1 MVALTPEG
9 VLYGNPP
16 RSAHAPERDDF
27 LAWMRATES
36 LAGSGSL
43 TSFNE
48 TLAVLQARPAVAE
61 GKFALVIS
69 DAEEA
74 GVYER
79 IAGDWQKVA
88 GLPAIFTESLAAVRA
103 EAARDLAQTYAAA
116 ANASRQEAAEIV
128 GFDPTLSLSKRTD
141 VPGWNVGGLPFIFAS
156 GANEDSYH
164 HDDSTNSHIFRS
176 DATTGDLDDLGSSVV
191 KAAFADFMEW
201 RHAEGLKVGGVPGV
215 RGISIGRDTTTPEVS
230 GRLFFESSASNWAL
244 VNSNGELRMT
254 HGGTYGSS
262 TGSAKFRF
270 GSDGA
275 LQATSV
281 AGSWV
286 ATNSE
291 ARAGTN
297 NDQIMTPL
305 RTANSI
311 AANQAVRAWVN
322 FDGTGTPTI
331 RDAHNVT
338 SITDNGTGDYTVNFT
353 TAFSNTNYIMHS
365 GAVRADDNTIGMAA
379 LMGGYHSALAGKLT
393 GSCRIRTGPTTTVAG
408 ADLQN
413 IYVAFIA

>member
-79 IAGDWQKVA
+79 IAGNWQKVA

-103 EAARDLAQTYAAA
+103 EAARDLAQAYAAA

-128 GFDPTLSLSKRTD
+128 GFDPTLYLRKTGGTLTGTLS
-141 VPGWNVGGLPFIFAS
+141 AS
-156 GANEDSYH
+156 GRVVVGTGSGAVALT
-164 HDDSTNSHIFRS
+164 TNDGQGNCNITFNH
-176 DATTGDLDDLGSSVV
+176 
-191 KAAFADFMEW
+191 E
-201 RHAEGLKVGGVPGV
+201 GGVPDSDNPAQSAGRISFATDQNAASCIVSLADSTTKGV
-215 RGISIGRDTTTPEVS
+215 PVATEEVL
-230 GRLFFESSASNWAL
+230 RLDLSEAYFSKNVRTNGAL
-244 VNSNGELRMT
+244 VASR
-254 HGGTYGSS
+254 
-262 TGSAKFRF
+262 A
-270 GSDGA
+270 
-275 LQATSV
+275 
-281 AGSWV
+281 AGSWI
-286 ATNSE
+286 ADIPQ
-291 ARAGTN
+291 AKAGTN

-305 RTANSI
+305 RTAVSI
-311 AANQAVRAWVN
+311 ATNQAVQAWVN
-322 FDGTGTPTI
+322 FNGTGTPTI

-353 TAFSNTNYIMHS
+353 TAMPDANYAVF
-365 GAVRADDNTIGMAA
+365 GAGRFDESAANAAVPGVGVRRAA
-379 LMGGYHSALAGKLT
+379 GAQKT
-393 GSCRIRTGPTTTVAG
+393 GSVRIHTTDAG
-408 ADLQN
+408 AG
-413 IYVAFIA
+413 VANDCQMVSVSILA

>member
-48 TLAVLQARPAVAE
+48 TLAVLQARPAVAD

-79 IAGDWQKVA
+79 VAGDWQKVA

-176 DATTGDLDDLGSSVV
+176 DATTGDLDDLGSSRV
-191 KAAFADFMEW
+191 KAAFADFREW
-201 RHAEGLKVGGVPGV
+201 RHAEGLKVGQLSGVY
-215 RGISIGRDTTTPEVS
+215 GISIGTDANGRENS
-230 GRLFFESSASNWAL
+230 GRLFFESTTSNWAI
-244 VNSNGELRMT
+244 VNWDGDLGFAS
-254 HGGTYGSS
+254 GGLYGSV
-262 TGSAKFRF
+262 TGPTVIRLHA
-270 GSDGA
+270 DGA
-275 LQATSV
+275 ISATRV
-281 AGSWV
+281 TGAWV

-291 ARAGTN
+291 AKAGTN
-297 NDQIMTPL
+297 NDQVMTPL

-331 RDAHNVT
+331 RASHNVT
-338 SITDNGTGDYTVNFT
+338 SITDNGAGDYSVNFVTNMPHSNYAPLITHQETISGRGFTRLVSRTASAYRFVT
-353 TAFSNTNYIMHS
+353 TAGDGNPID
-365 GAVRADDNTIGMAA
+365 V
-379 LMGGYHSALAGKLT
+379 
-393 GSCRIRTGPTTTVAG
+393 P
-408 ADLQN
+408 N
-413 IYVAFIA
+413 ISVAFLA

>member
-27 LAWMRATES
+27 LAWMQATES

-48 TLAVLQARPAVAE
+48 TLAVLQARPAVAD

-103 EAARDLAQTYAAA
+103 EAARDLAQAYAAA

-128 GFDPTLSLSKRTD
+128 GFDPTRYLLKA
-141 VPGWNVGGLPFIFAS
+141 GGTL
-156 GANEDSYH
+156 
-164 HDDSTNSHIFRS
+164 
-176 DATTGDLDDLGSSVV
+176 TGDLFLDYSSIVHGQVKGRLTNADAAVGIGSGSVGFTINDGQGNANITFNHLFGTPDSDSPTQS
-191 KAAFADFMEW
+191 AARIVADTDSDTANLKFML
-201 RHAEGLKVGGVPGV
+201 ANATTKGQNIAAVNVLNLTLS
-215 RGISIGRDTTTPEVS
+215 SIRLFRDTVVE
-230 GRLFFESSASNWAL
+230 
-244 VNSNGELRMT
+244 
-254 HGGTYGSS
+254 
-262 TGSAKFRF
+262 
-270 GSDGA
+270 GA
-275 LQATSV
+275 LSADIA
-281 AGSWV
+281 AGNWV
-286 ATNSE
+286 STKME
-291 ARAGTN
+291 AEAGTN
-297 NDQIMTPL
+297 NNQVMTPL
-305 RTANSI
+305 RTVQSI

-353 TAFSNTNYIMHS
+353 TAFSDTNYIMHS

-379 LMGGYHSALAGKLT
+379 LMGGYHSALTGKLT